1 MNLFAEE
8 RIRFPVVA
16 GLFYPDE
23 RITMEATLCSYGIQ
37 KGLGGNALAIIAP
50 HGAWKL
56 SGSIA
61 GTAFSAAAGRIP
73 GRSSEGIS
81 RVVLLGRIHNS
92 GEEGVFLSDSCSFET
107 PLGNLPVSRSLCEA
121 LASCST
127 GFEINDIPHL
137 RESSLEVLLP
147 FVKFFFPGAD
157 IVPVLMGGSNP
168 GLISALARGLALVFK
183 PLTGS
188 TLFVV
193 SANLSLNKDE
203 ALARVQAEACLNLLL
218 RGQYGEFG
226 PSLRAGTISP
236 CGGALIASLLE
247 SGILDHT
254 VATSLSGPLIKAEA
268 ELGVITYYGA
278 VAFKRRDE
286 A

>member
-1 MNLFAEE
+1 MDLFAEK
-8 RIRFPVVA
+8 RIRAPVVA

-23 RITMEATLCSYGIQ
+23 RIPLEAVLCSYGIQ
-37 KGLGGNALAIIAP
+37 KGLGGDALAIIAP

-73 GRSSEGIS
+73 GRNSRGIS

-92 GEEGVFLSDSCSFET
+92 GEEGVFLSDSRSFET

-121 LASCST
+121 LTSCST

-137 RESSLEVLLP
+137 REPSIEVLLP
-147 FVKFFFPGAD
+147 FVKFFFPDAD
-157 IVPVLMGGSNP
+157 IVPILMGGSNP
-168 GLISALARGLALVFK
+168 HLISALARGLALIFK

-203 ALARVQAEACLNLLL
+203 TRAYSQAKACLDLLL
-218 RGQYGEFG
+218 RGRYGEFG
-226 PSLRAGTISP
+226 PSLQAGAISP
-236 CGGALIASLLE
+236 CGGALIAALLE

-254 VATSLSGPLIKAEA
+254 AAVLLSEPLIKAEA
-268 ELGVITYYGA
+268 ELGVITYSGA
-278 VAFKRRDE
+278 VAFKRRDTV
-286 A
+286 